1 MNDHFDPRP
10 APPEPA
16 LRVFVVAQ
24 SPALRA
30 GLRALLE
37 GEPGIVVSGEGGSLP
52 LAFDGAHFDVL
63 VADVSD
69 DDTAAEFEDEPFGA
83 GPAVLLGDWDAADNW
98 LAPTPGP
105 RGYLPH
111 ESTGAELAAAVRAV
125 AAGLTVFAP
134 GLAARFAPTPAA
146 ATSEVA
152 ATGDAVLTERERE
165 VLELLALGLPNKGIA
180 RQLGV
185 SEHTAKFHVG
195 TILAKLGAA
204 SRTEA
209 VVLAARRGLLPL

>member
-1 MNDHFDPRP
+1 MDQPFDPGAVRGE
-10 APPEPA
+10 AG
-16 LRVFVVAQ
+16 LFVFVVAL

-30 GLRALLE
+30 GLRALLA
-37 GEPGIVVSGEGGSLP
+37 GEPGIAVAGEGAELP
-52 LAFDGAHFDVL
+52 PLFAGGEFDVL
-63 VADVSD
+63 VADVGD
-69 DDTAAEFEDEPFGA
+69 GELLPEFDEMPSEGV
-83 GPAVLLGDWDAADNW
+83 PAVLLADWESAEG
-98 LAPTPGP
+98 LALPAGP
-105 RGYLPH
+105 RAYLPRDA
-111 ESTGAELAAAVRAV
+111 TGAELAAAVHAV

-134 GLAARFAPTPAA
+134 GLLARLTPGAASSAEPFAG
-146 ATSEVA
+146 
-152 ATGDAVLTERERE
+152 GDTLLTERERE

-180 RQLGV
+180 RRLGV